1 MPHRTTLPPKWSERS
16 CIRAYLS
23 TYGCWLLVA
32 KNQRITNYRIRRLR
46 LSRLLLEQAARHPSP
61 RIIRTF
67 GNNVKKHSRPVL
79 IMVVFGTFFSGCAAI
94 GARQGSNKT
103 RPYAGV
109 RDDIHYL
116 AHPSEADV
124 PSLQWLNVIDLPFSA
139 VVDTVML
146 PFDSR
151 SEPNA
156 AQNAKL
162 PNQSSDPTLSSG
174 TSPAAQETRHP

>member
-1 MPHRTTLPPKWSERS
+1 MLIKE
-16 CIRAYLS
+16 A
-23 TYGCWLLVA
+23 
-32 KNQRITNYRIRRLR
+32 
-46 LSRLLLEQAARHPSP
+46 
-61 RIIRTF
+61 F
-67 GNNVKKHSRPVL
+67 GNDVNKHSLPVL
-79 IMVVFGTFFSGCAAI
+79 IILVVGTLFSGCAAI
-94 GARQGSNKT
+94 GVRQGSNVT

-109 RDDIHYL
+109 REDIHYL

-151 SEPNA
+151 SEPTA

-162 PNQSSDPTLSSG
+162 PNQSSDPTLSSV
-174 TSPAAQETRHP
+174 TSPAGQEPRHP